1 MTNELIGAGMNR
13 HEECA
18 NSSIPER
25 SLKICML
32 FLVLSKK
39 NMHIMLGILDVRYFH
54 VEGVFLL
61 LVSDSNLL
69 VELGVVVRYGKSI

>member
-1 MTNELIGAGMNR
+1 
-13 HEECA
+13 
-18 NSSIPER
+18 
-25 SLKICML
+25 ML
-32 FLVLSKK
+32 FLVLSKE